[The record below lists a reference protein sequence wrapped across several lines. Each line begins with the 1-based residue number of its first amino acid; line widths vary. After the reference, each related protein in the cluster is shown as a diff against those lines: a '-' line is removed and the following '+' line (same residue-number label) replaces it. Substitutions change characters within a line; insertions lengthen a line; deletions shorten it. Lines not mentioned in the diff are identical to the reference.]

1 MVFVVSAL
9 CVCAGAAWANPDAGE
24 RRFIR
29 EGMSESEVLQK
40 IGEPDYKATAAADSS
55 GARGSH
61 SGKRKAGKSSAKSAR
76 GGGRG
81 KSGAGKVW
89 AYRPNSRD
97 PQTLTLL
104 TMAQG
109 KVVGIERKVER

>member
-1 MVFVVSAL
+1 ML
-9 CVCAGAAWANPDAGE
+9 CVCAGAATAHPDAAE

-40 IGEPDYKATAAADSS
+40 IGKPDYKTAAAADSS
-55 GARGSH
+55 GARGSR
-61 SGKRKAGKSSAKSAR
+61 SAKRKIGKSSAKSAR

-81 KSGAGKVW
+81 KSGGGKVW
-89 AYRPNSRD
+89 VYRPNSHD

-109 KVVGIERKVER
+109 RVVGIERKIER